1 MSETIEFTIMSNH
14 SISYNASFRL
24 DGNNLTAW
32 CNCAKSELGQYC
44 VHVLRILL
52 GEDKGVVGENV
63 DKVETVRSWVSS
75 TDVGAAL
82 MELAAAEM
90 VLDTA
95 KKEVVIAKEKVAQAI
110 RD

>member
-1 MSETIEFTIMSNH
+1 MSETIEFTIVSDYA
-14 SISYNASFRL
+14 SSYTASFRH

-32 CNCAKSELGQYC
+32 CNCAKGELGQYC
-44 VHVLRILL
+44 VHVLSILL
-52 GEDKGVVGENV
+52 GEGKGVVGENA
-63 DKVETVRSWVSS
+63 DQVETVRSWVDS

-90 VLDTA
+90 ALDTA
-95 KKEVVIAKEKVAQAI
+95 KKEVNKVKEKVAQAI